1 MVVIL
6 AQTPLEM
13 HKNVDSR
20 ADLVKTTLMIFYCFH
35 VSTDVELYLIHCL
48 TDLFYVNQINFLKC
62 PLASVD
68 LLHDTA
74 EHQEVLNGAESG
86 ELSGVWSPAPLLTTF
101 SAGAL
106 SVQKHLWAGLDF
118 CCHAHKSPGPPAL
131 TSAPGWTPPCY
142 CWAAW
147 AASKERV
154 TCTSVS
160 GSQNSAWTG
169 VSELTVFLF
178 SSCKHREGTSFQSQ
192 FIDFY
197 TETSSFHFCPFVR

>member
-106 SVQKHLWAGLDF
+106 SVQKHLWAGLGF
-118 CCHAHKSPGPPAL
+118 CCHVHKSPGPPAL
-131 TSAPGWTPPCY
+131 TSAPSRTPPLLLLSSMSCFQGKGHMY
-142 CWAAW
+142 VC
-147 AASKERV
+147 ERL
-154 TCTSVS
+154 
-160 GSQNSAWTG
+160 
-169 VSELTVFLF
+169 SELSMDRRERAHCVPVF
-178 SSCKHREGTSFQSQ
+178 
-192 FIDFY
+192 
-197 TETSSFHFCPFVR
+197 